1 MKPLADNPATHNA
14 ELDFKTIKQRFV
26 KLNRIRL
33 QRVKDDLRPSQQDF
47 IELLPLLFHVNHP
60 ILPGYIS
67 KSTPVGVPEF
77 LPGKDTLNAAKR
89 LSKSFS
95 WKKRAYR
102 KFEIHAL
109 YLMGS
114 TGTIAYSDKS
124 DFDIWVCHDSSL
136 SGKQIEELQ
145 AKAKAI
151 ENWAASMGVEAN
163 LFLVDA
169 ERFKRGE
176 HGHLSSESSGSA
188 LHYLLLEEF
197 YRTSVLLAGRYPI
210 WWLVPPEQEHN
221 YDAVVDDIKLKRYI
235 HSREHIDF
243 GGLAHINADEFYG
256 ATLWLLYKGI
266 NSPYKSILKIL
277 LMEAYASEYPHIDLL
292 GVRFKKAIYEGE
304 DNINSLDP
312 YLMMMDKV
320 EEYLVEYNQDNRLDL
335 ARRSF
340 YFKIGEPLSHN
351 NSSKKNGWRR
361 ELLSG
366 LTRQWGWSSGQILK
380 LDARDEWKINS
391 VIDERQTLIR
401 EFTGSYRFLSLFARS
416 HTESTNLISPSDLN
430 VLGRKLY
437 AAFERKAGKIDIIY
451 KGITPNLFETHLSF
465 HQQTNDENKEYW
477 MVFSGIVNE
486 EEFIHHQPL
495 KRAYS
500 LIEIMAWCY
509 FNKIIN
515 KLTVLAIFSTH
526 SDLTEK
532 ELHLLVE
539 QMQRLFPDDIME
551 NSSTFD
557 MLKPAE
563 IRSVATFVNAG
574 IDPFSEQT
582 RHGTHIT
589 SGRTD
594 ALKYGGK
601 KENLTLSIDQVI
613 ITSWNEV
620 LTFNFYGIEGLLE
633 CVQDYMKWSTPSSG
647 RQPPPVNAFS
657 FSSYRGT
664 SIARRV
670 ELLFNEIL
678 NTFYSGTHPEGTRY
692 ILGVE
697 WEYYILTSKKEGL
710 IYEKAGD
717 INELY
722 KYLSTPLVNY
732 QQTIFD
738 SEILSDSIL
747 PQIYR
752 YNKHGNV
759 QFFFEKKE
767 DMVDIYVLDERGS
780 LFTRTQSFYNEAG
793 LIKHYQEYF
802 ESIKERMAFYSQSEA
817 GFNELLIY
825 RIERASDGRRE
836 IIPQASHNYIR
847 PLSFISL
854 QVLVDRIENTLS
866 FTLYCG
872 DQEFTNLQY
881 GDSLY
886 KETAKYIISL
896 RGSGE
901 RYPIYI
907 TDLDLSAV
915 LIGGKNQ
922 TIQTTQYLYYKKV
935 IEERLLNELKTLS

>member
-1 MKPLADNPATHNA
+1 MKQLVSHSITQNT
-14 ELDFKTIKQRFV
+14 ELDFKTIRQRFV
-26 KLNRIRL
+26 KLNRARL

-60 ILPGYIS
+60 ILPGYVS
-67 KSTPVGVPEF
+67 KSTPVGVPEY
-77 LPGKDTLNAAKR
+77 LPGNDTLNAAKR
-89 LSKSFS
+89 FSKSFS

-102 KFEIHAL
+102 KFEIQAL

-145 AKAKAI
+145 EKSKAI
-151 ENWAASMGVEAN
+151 EIWAGSMGVEAN

-221 YDAVVDDIKLKRYI
+221 YDAVVNDIKLKRYI

-243 GGLAHINADEFYG
+243 GGLAHISADEFYG

-277 LMEAYASEYPHIDLL
+277 LMEAYASEYPQIDLL
-292 GVRFKKAIYEGE
+292 GVRFKKAVYEGE
-304 DNINSLDP
+304 DDINSLDP
-312 YLMMMDKV
+312 YLMMMNKV
-320 EEYLVEYNQDNRLDL
+320 DEYLVQYNQDNRLDL

-340 YFKIGEPLSHN
+340 YLKVDEPLSHDN
-351 NSSKKNGWRR
+351 NNKKNSWRR
-361 ELLSG
+361 DLLSG
-366 LTRQWGWSSGQILK
+366 LTNQWNWSSGQILK
-380 LDARDEWKINS
+380 LDSRDKWKINS
-391 VIDERQTLIR
+391 VIEERQALIR

-416 HTESTNLISPSDLN
+416 HTESSNFISPSDLN

-451 KGITPNLFETHLSF
+451 KGITPDLFESHLSF
-465 HQQTNDENKEYW
+465 HQQINDEGREYW

-486 EEFIHHQPL
+486 EELTNHQPL
-495 KRAYS
+495 KRGYS
-500 LIEIMAWCY
+500 LIENMAWCY

-515 KLTVLAIFSTH
+515 KNTVLAIFSTK
-526 SDLTEK
+526 SDLSEK

-539 QMQRLFPDDIME
+539 QMGRLFPEHLLD
-551 NSSTFD
+551 NTSTFD
-557 MLKPAE
+557 MLKPAA
-563 IRSVATFVNAG
+563 ICSVATFVNVG
-574 IDPFSEQT
+574 IDPFAEQT
-582 RHGTHIT
+582 RQGTHIT
-589 SGRTD
+589 SNRTD

-620 LTFNFYGIEGLLE
+620 LTFNYYGIDGLLE
-633 CVQDYMKWSTPSSG
+633 CVQDYIKWAPPSSG
-647 RQPPPVNAFS
+647 KRPPPINAFS

-670 ELLFNEIL
+670 ELLFSEII
-678 NTFYSGTHPEGTRY
+678 NTFYSGIYPEGTRY
-692 ILGVE
+692 ILGIE
-697 WEYYILTSKKEGL
+697 QEYYILTLQRGTLS
-710 IYEKAGD
+710 YDKASDLNG
-717 INELY
+717 LY
-722 KYLSTPLVNY
+722 KYLASPSSDY
-732 QQTIFD
+732 RQTIFD
-738 SEILSDSIL
+738 SEILSDNLL
-747 PQIYR
+747 PQIYLH
-752 YNKHGNV
+752 NKQGDV
-759 QFFFEKKE
+759 QFFFEVKE
-767 DMVDIYVLDERGS
+767 EIVDIYVLDEHGS
-780 LFTRTQSFYNEAG
+780 LFTRTQEFHDVSG

-802 ESIKERMAFYSQSEA
+802 ESVKERMTFYSQTDA
-817 GFNELLIY
+817 GFKDLLFY

-836 IIPQASHNYIR
+836 MIPQASHHYIR

-872 DQEFTNLQY
+872 DMELSNLQY
-881 GDSLY
+881 GDNLY
-886 KETAKYIISL
+886 KETAKHIVSL
-896 RGSGE
+896 RQSGE
-901 RYPIYI
+901 AYPIYI

-915 LIGGKNQ
+915 LITGNNH

-935 IEERLLNELKTLS
+935 IEEHLLKELKLLS